1 MLFNQELINNVLSS
15 SFCLNFEKL
24 FVYMYFSLLY
34 NIIFYPSNNIS
45 HVDSH
50 VSFMQAVDLYVLLS
64 SFLPKGGEII
74 SVSVYP
80 SEFGLKRMEEEAVH
94 GPVGLF
100 DDDKDKNASDDEH
113 EEIDIEKLRAYELS
127 RLRQVILN
135 SILHLLNF
143 SRRLYTFYNY

>member
-1 MLFNQELINNVLSS
+1 MLF
-15 SFCLNFEKL
+15 
-24 FVYMYFSLLY
+24 
-34 NIIFYPSNNIS
+34 
-45 HVDSH
+45 
-50 VSFMQAVDLYVLLS
+50 FMQAVDLYVLLS

-100 DDDKDKNASDDEH
+100 DDDKDKNASDDERDDVN

-135 SILHLLNF
+135 SLLHLLNI
-143 SRRLYTFYNY
+143 SRRKYTFYNY